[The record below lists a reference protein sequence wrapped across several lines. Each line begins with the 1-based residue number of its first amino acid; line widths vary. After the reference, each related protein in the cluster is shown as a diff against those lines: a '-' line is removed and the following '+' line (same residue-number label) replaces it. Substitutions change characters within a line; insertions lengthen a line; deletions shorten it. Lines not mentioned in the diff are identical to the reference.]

1 MIISRKIRLKPT
13 KQQEELFIKS
23 AGTAR
28 FIYNMML
35 ATENEAYQNGESFIH
50 EMTFRK
56 RITELKK
63 DELSWLKEVGSN
75 VAKQACKD
83 CQKAFDRFFAHQ
95 AGYPKFKSRNKT
107 PLSFYVNYESFE
119 RTCNGFRGEKLGNVK
134 TSETLP
140 KADKYMNP
148 RISHD
153 GKYWYVSFSYEVP
166 DYDKENTSNLVIGI
180 DLGIK
185 NLAILSD
192 GTVYS
197 NINKSKEVRRLKKK
211 LRRAEKASSRK
222 IENNIESYDENRR
235 PHWKRPLRECKN
247 HTKVKKKIKLLYRR
261 LKNIRNNYIHQITA
275 ALVKATP
282 KAIVIEDLAV
292 KNMMKNRYLAK
303 SIAEQKWYEFR
314 RILTYKCSMNN
325 IKLHTVSCFYP
336 SSKTC
341 SKCGYIKKDLKLKD
355 RIYVCPECGLTI
367 DRDLNAAINLSR
379 YEALA

>member
-13 KQQEELFIKS
+13 KQQEELFMKS

-28 FIYNMML
+28 YVYNMML
-35 ATENEAYQNGESFIH
+35 AAENEAHQNGEKFIH

-56 RITELKK
+56 RLTELKK
-63 DELSWLKEVGSN
+63 SELSWLKEVGSN

-83 CQKAFDRFFAHQ
+83 CQTAFDKFFAHQ
-95 AGYPKFKSRNKT
+95 AGYPKFKSRNKA
-107 PLSFYVNYESFE
+107 PLSFYVNYETFK

-134 TSETLP
+134 TSEVLP

-148 RISHD
+148 RISYD

-166 DYDKENTSNLVIGI
+166 NCDKENTSDLVIGI

-185 NLAILSD
+185 DLAILSD
-192 GTVYS
+192 GTVYP
-197 NINKSKEVRRLKKK
+197 NINKSKEIQRLKKK
-211 LRRAEKASSRK
+211 LRRAERASSRK
-222 IENNIESYDENRR
+222 IENNIENYDENRR
-235 PHWKRPLRECKN
+235 PCWKRPLRECKN
-247 HTKVKKKIKLLYRR
+247 HVKAKKKIKLLYRR

-292 KNMMKNRYLAK
+292 KNMMRNHHLAK

-325 IKLHTVSCFYP
+325 IKLHIVSRFYP

-341 SKCGYIKKDLKLKD
+341 SGCGYIKKGLKLSE
-355 RIYVCPECGLTI
+355 RIYRCPECGLVI

-379 YEALA
+379 YKISA

>member
-1 MIISRKIRLKPT
+1 
-13 KQQEELFIKS
+13 
-23 AGTAR
+23 
-28 FIYNMML
+28 MML
-35 ATENEAYQNGESFIH
+35 ATENEAYQNGKGFIH

-56 RITELKK
+56 RLTELKK
-63 DELSWLKEVGSN
+63 SELSWLKEVGSN
-75 VAKQACKD
+75 VTKRACMD
-83 CQKAFDRFFAHQ
+83 CQEAFNRFFAHQ

-107 PLSFYVNYESFE
+107 PLSFYVNYETFK
-119 RTCNGFRGEKLGNVK
+119 RTCNGFRGERLGNVK
-134 TSETLP
+134 TSEVLP

-148 RISHD
+148 HISYD
-153 GKYWYVSFSYEVP
+153 GKYWYVSFAYEIP
-166 DYDKENTSNLVIGI
+166 DCDRKNTSDLVVGI

-185 NLAILSD
+185 ELAVLSN
-192 GTVYS
+192 GTVYP
-197 NINKSKEVRRLKKK
+197 NINKSKKVRRLKKK
-211 LRRAEKASSRK
+211 LRRAQRAASRK

-247 HTKVKKKIKLLYRR
+247 HAKAKKKIKLLYRR
-261 LKNIRNNYIHQITA
+261 LKNIRNNYIHQIAA

-325 IKLHTVSCFYP
+325 IKLHIASRFYP

-341 SKCGYIKKDLKLKD
+341 SGCGYIKKGLKLSE
-355 RIYVCPECGLTI
+355 RIYKCPECRLVI

-379 YEALA
+379 CEIPA